1 MANEK
6 LLNGLATFA
15 SSYVKRW
22 MEANYDALMRAAPAR
37 KLMECGKPTRYG
49 IEAALYALLAYAD
62 QRWSGNT
69 PMTKFVREVMMDAPS
84 EISKRLVNG
93 FREEAMAPA
102 ATGTPEQTKGVEQM
116 LLGLDDATLGPLLA
130 WLARTTPE
138 DRARVRSLLGTLS
151 DEELQ
156 KVSRLTPADLDAL
169 VNQPPPTAK
178 PANRLASAIRD
189 ELAEAH
195 RRADEQ
201 LAAQRT
207 RRQP

>member
-1 MANEK
+1 MADEK

-22 MEANYDALMRAAPAR
+22 MEANYDALTRTAPAR

-62 QRWSGNT
+62 QRWAGDT
-69 PMTKFVREVMMDAPS
+69 PMTKFVREVVMDAPS

-93 FREEAMAPA
+93 FREEAMASA
-102 ATGTPEQTKGVEQM
+102 GAGTPDQSKSVEQM
-116 LLGLDDATLGPLLA
+116 LLGLDDATLGALLA

-138 DRARVRSLLGTLS
+138 NRARVRSLLGTLS

-156 KVSRLTPADLDAL
+156 KIARLTQAELEAL
-169 VNQPPPTAK
+169 VNHPR
-178 PANRLASAIRD
+178 PAVKSATRLASAIRD
-189 ELAEAH
+189 ELADGH

-201 LAAQRT
+201 LAAQRA